1 VARTYIQFLF
11 FNSEF
16 CNNCDSSSYSV
27 LYHLIVDATEADT
40 MNAVVAH
47 EISVIRDG
55 RIALGKS
62 SFSIPQNK
70 ITALIGP
77 NGSGKSTLLHAIAD
91 LLPLA
96 SGELTIL
103 NQSVAAMKSQISY
116 VFQHQVLSQQAPM
129 TVQRMV
135 EIGRWANKRP
145 WDRFTKEDSSIVLEA
160 MNRLNITDLAERQIT
175 QLSGGQLQRVFV
187 AQGVAATHSI
197 LLLDEP
203 LTGLDVTSAQIIDDL
218 IHEEPTRGCT
228 VVLTTHDIDEARAAD
243 HVLLLSGSVIASGHP
258 RDVLTKENLEN
269 AYRLKSMHAT
279 TTDPFHFETDQH

>member
-1 VARTYIQFLF
+1 
-11 FNSEF
+11 
-16 CNNCDSSSYSV
+16 
-27 LYHLIVDATEADT
+27 

-116 VFQHQVLSQQAPM
+116 VF
-129 TVQRMV
+129 
-135 EIGRWANKRP
+135 
-145 WDRFTKEDSSIVLEA
+145 
-160 MNRLNITDLAERQIT
+160 NIKF
-175 QLSGGQLQRVFV
+175 SV
-187 AQGVAATHSI
+187 SK
-197 LLLDEP
+197 P
-203 LTGLDVTSAQIIDDL
+203 L
-218 IHEEPTRGCT
+218 
-228 VVLTTHDIDEARAAD
+228 
-243 HVLLLSGSVIASGHP
+243 
-258 RDVLTKENLEN
+258 
-269 AYRLKSMHAT
+269 
-279 TTDPFHFETDQH
+279 

>member
-1 VARTYIQFLF
+1 
-11 FNSEF
+11 
-16 CNNCDSSSYSV
+16 
-27 LYHLIVDATEADT
+27 

-47 EISVIRDG
+47 DISVIRDG

-62 SFSIPQNK
+62 SFSIPKNK

-77 NGSGKSTLLHAIAD
+77 NGSGKSTLLYAIAD

-96 SGELTIL
+96 SGEIRIM
-103 NQSVAAMKSQISY
+103 NQSVETLKSNISY

-145 WDRFTKEDSSIVLEA
+145 WDRFTKEDKGIVLEA
-160 MNRLNITDLAERQIT
+160 MNRLNIADLAERQIT

-187 AQGVAATHSI
+187 AQGVATTHSI

-258 RDVLTKENLEN
+258 REVLSKENLEN
-269 AYRLKSMHAT
+269 AYRLKSLHST